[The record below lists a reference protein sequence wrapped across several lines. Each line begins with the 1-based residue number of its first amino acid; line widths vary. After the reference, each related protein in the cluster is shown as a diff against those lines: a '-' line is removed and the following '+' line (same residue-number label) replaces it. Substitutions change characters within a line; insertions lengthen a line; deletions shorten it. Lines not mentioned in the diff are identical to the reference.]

1 MDRPPAK
8 SVFVL
13 LALGLW
19 IFASPASLAEDED
32 PNALRL
38 QLNQLI
44 GQGKYQEAIPVAER
58 AVEVAKHSLGADH
71 PKTADALNYLGFIFQ
86 KIGNYAKAEPP
97 YQEALRIRQK
107 FLGQKIPTPPRASI
121 PWASGTRIWASPPEP
136 SRFTRKRSGSGRG
149 FSGQRI

>member
-58 AVEVAKHSLGADH
+58 AVEVAKRSLGADH

-86 KIGNYAKAEPP
+86 KIGNYAKAEPL
-97 YQEALRIRQK
+97 YQEALRIRQ
-107 FLGQKIPTPPRASI
+107 
-121 PWASGTRIWASPPEP
+121 
-136 SRFTRKRSGSGRG
+136 
-149 FSGQRI
+149 